1 MKGRLKTTERK
12 HHGNL
17 ETERKSLYF
26 PATERSRRSTSRKT
40 QHQKRYL
47 QPARRRRSRPARAAQ
62 VRQWLEQAGIAAF
75 RHQPVTAPAI
85 TDADI
90 DTFHKLL
97 AELPPPVLA
106 YCRTGTRC
114 SLLWGYRQIQ
124 NGSSVAEVKTAS
136 ARAGVDL
143 TNFEA
148 RLQAAADNR

>member
-1 MKGRLKTTERK
+1 MAILKLSE
-12 HHGNL
+12 NL
-17 ETERKSLYF
+17 YISPQLSEADAAQAAKLGIKSVICNR
-26 PATERSRRSTSRKT
+26 PDDEEAG
-40 QHQKRYL
+40 
-47 QPARRRRSRPARAAQ
+47 QPEAAQ

-97 AELPPPVLA
+97 AELPSPVLA